1 MSSCEINYKHKNL
14 EELTEMSIMLGD
26 KEGIKKF

>member
-1 MSSCEINYKHKNL
+1 MSSYEINYKQKNL
-14 EELTEMSIMLGD
+14 EELTEMSIMVGD